1 METVGFPSPG
11 CVLIEE
17 LFYAN
22 EEVHPTSCEKIMR
35 TRSTVDGWSELQ
47 RHLDKLRASMSVDGA
62 GPIRAKIKEIVP
74 PSGKHCTAP
83 IALAVFQHTADRG
96 WKRLSD

>member
-1 METVGFPSPG
+1 VISPSPA
-11 CVLIEE
+11 CVLTEE

-22 EEVHPTSCEKIMR
+22 EEMHPTSFEKITR

-74 PSGKHCTAP
+74 EYSDRSHRQANTA
-83 IALAVFQHTADRG
+83 R
-96 WKRLSD
+96 RL